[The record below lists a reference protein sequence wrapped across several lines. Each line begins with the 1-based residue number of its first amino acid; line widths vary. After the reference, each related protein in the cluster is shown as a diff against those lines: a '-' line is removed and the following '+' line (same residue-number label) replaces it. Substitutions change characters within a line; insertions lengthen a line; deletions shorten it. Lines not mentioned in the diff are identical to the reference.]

1 MSRYPETEF
10 SRNFHRQ
17 LAELHQ
23 RVSATP
29 REHRATLHRFV
40 RLVDRQHCQMQDN
53 CASVRAIVDDLS
65 LLVESTKF
73 NLWAM
78 QHEFK

>member
-23 RVSATP
+23 RVGATP

>member
-17 LAELHQ
+17 LVELHQ
-23 RVSATP
+23 RVSAAP

>member
-1 MSRYPETEF
+1 MSRHQETEF

-17 LAELHQ
+17 LAVLHE
-23 RVSATP
+23 RVDAAP
-29 REHRATLHRFV
+29 REHRATLRRFV
-40 RLVDRQHCQMQDN
+40 RVVDRQHCQMQDN
-53 CASVRAIVDDLS
+53 CASIRAIVEDLS